1 LHDGC
6 ETPVV
11 AFQERITVMQFFRKA
26 DGCRRSHLL
35 AGAVAASLLFGA
47 SAYSDERVPNPLAQ
61 EILIKTSLL
70 TLNDAIV
77 SGNYTVLHAKLAKPF
92 RDQFAPDRLKQAFK
106 SFTDQKIDMAAIVAH
121 PPIPAS
127 DAQIDGRGA
136 LLLRGRFDVGP
147 RRVVYELDFL
157 PSEGEWKP
165 LQFEVNVV
173 PGAKS

>member
-1 LHDGC
+1 
-6 ETPVV
+6 
-11 AFQERITVMQFFRKA
+11 MQFSRKA
-26 DGCRRSHLL
+26 GGCSRHSHLL
-35 AGAVAASLLFGA
+35 AGALAAGFLFGA
-47 SAYSDERVPNPLAQ
+47 SAFADERAPNSLAQ

-92 RDQFAPDRLKQAFK
+92 RDQFDPNRLKQAFT
-106 SFTDQKIDMAAIVAH
+106 SFADQKIDMAAIVAH
-121 PPIPAS
+121 PPIPVS
-127 DAQIDGRGA
+127 DAQIDGRGV
-136 LLLRGRFDVGP
+136 LSLRGRFDVGS

-165 LQFEVNVV
+165 LQINVNVV